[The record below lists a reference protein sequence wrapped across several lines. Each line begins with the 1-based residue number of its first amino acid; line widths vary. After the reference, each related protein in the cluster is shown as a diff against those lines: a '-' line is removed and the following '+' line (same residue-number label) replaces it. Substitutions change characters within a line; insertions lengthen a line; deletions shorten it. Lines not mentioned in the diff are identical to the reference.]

1 MKTKLLALLM
11 TLSLVGYGQSLLK
24 GRVTD
29 ENDQALPGV
38 NVLIKG
44 TSQGTVTDANGEYS
58 LNSVAPDAILV
69 LSFIGYTPQEVALGG
84 RTTVDIK
91 LVPDTQTLEEVVV
104 IGYGTTT
111 VKELTGSVSVV
122 NGEQLTALNPVR
134 IDQALQGQAAG
145 VQISS
150 ASGSPGGA
158 LNIRIRGLSTNGDN
172 NPLILVDGVPYSSD
186 GLNALNPSDVESIN
200 VLKDASAGIY
210 GVRAANGVIIVT
222 TKQGRKN
229 TKPSLEFSGYYGVQQ
244 TTKKLNLLT
253 AREFAILKNEA
264 FSAGGQAPPFS
275 NVNLGNG
282 TDWQDEVFQNAPIQ
296 NYNLNLNGGSEK
308 STYSIGGSF
317 LNQEGIVG
325 GAKAGYRRYNAR
337 LNFTTELAPK
347 VTLQSVMLYT
357 NERRKTL
364 AENGISSV
372 LFNTINASPV
382 ATPYNSSGG
391 YAFLE
396 DVAEVIN
403 PLAQISNTFNQSNVN
418 KIVGKEELTYKIN
431 NNFELSGRAGYN
443 YAIVD
448 DKTFSPLVYYGS
460 GKAQNTALNAAL
472 DPRTTEIATGV
483 SIPIYNNV
491 AETRTSYFN
500 YNLEAFL
507 NYNRTFQEF
516 HKVKATLGASV
527 FADVNKSLTGTGYN
541 VPYNSNDFADISA
554 TDGTNLLNS
563 TSSWQNESRL
573 QSYFARAEYGYGS
586 KYLLSALIRRD
597 GSSNFGKN
605 NRFGYFPAVSA
616 AWVVSEESFFN
627 TGLIEF
633 MKVRASYG
641 VSGNDKIGLFRYRAL
656 LGGEG
661 VYPFNNQLVNGVAIG
676 TLGNQD
682 LKWETTKQ
690 TNFGIDLNLLNG
702 KVEIT
707 TDYYIKKTNDL
718 LFQPDISAISGAYGA
733 GSSPPWVNGGD
744 VQNSGFEFLINYN
757 DVIGEDFRFNIGYNL
772 TTIRNKVTALP
783 AGVDFY
789 EFGAFGVGGGTAT
802 RMQVGYPMGYFFGYK
817 TDGVYQSAQEVTER
831 GITQAGAQAGDLR
844 FVDNDNSGTINFS
857 NDSDKTIIGSPI
869 PDVIMGI
876 NVGMSFKGIDFSATL
891 YASIG
896 NDILR
901 NYERQQPLANLLSY
915 KMERWTGPGS
925 TNENPRLTTAANN
938 NGVISDYFVED
949 GSFAR
954 IKNIQLGYTLPG
966 TLTDKIG
973 ARKLRVYVAVNNLAT
988 FTKYRGYDPDFSTSS
1003 PVVSG
1008 IDYGFYPQAKTFMAG
1023 LNLNF

>member
-158 LNIRIRGLSTNGDN
+158 LDIRIRGLSTNGDN

-418 KIVGKEELTYKIN
+418 KIVGKEELT
-431 NNFELSGRAGYN
+431 
-443 YAIVD
+443 
-448 DKTFSPLVYYGS
+448 
-460 GKAQNTALNAAL
+460 
-472 DPRTTEIATGV
+472 
-483 SIPIYNNV
+483 
-491 AETRTSYFN
+491 
-500 YNLEAFL
+500 
-507 NYNRTFQEF
+507 
-516 HKVKATLGASV
+516 
-527 FADVNKSLTGTGYN
+527 
-541 VPYNSNDFADISA
+541 VP
-554 TDGTNLLNS
+554 
-563 TSSWQNESRL
+563 
-573 QSYFARAEYGYGS
+573 
-586 KYLLSALIRRD
+586 
-597 GSSNFGKN
+597 
-605 NRFGYFPAVSA
+605 
-616 AWVVSEESFFN
+616 
-627 TGLIEF
+627 
-633 MKVRASYG
+633 
-641 VSGNDKIGLFRYRAL
+641 
-656 LGGEG
+656 
-661 VYPFNNQLVNGVAIG
+661 
-676 TLGNQD
+676 
-682 LKWETTKQ
+682 
-690 TNFGIDLNLLNG
+690 
-702 KVEIT
+702 
-707 TDYYIKKTNDL
+707 
-718 LFQPDISAISGAYGA
+718 
-733 GSSPPWVNGGD
+733 
-744 VQNSGFEFLINYN
+744 
-757 DVIGEDFRFNIGYNL
+757 
-772 TTIRNKVTALP
+772 
-783 AGVDFY
+783 
-789 EFGAFGVGGGTAT
+789 
-802 RMQVGYPMGYFFGYK
+802 
-817 TDGVYQSAQEVTER
+817 
-831 GITQAGAQAGDLR
+831 GIT
-844 FVDNDNSGTINFS
+844 
-857 NDSDKTIIGSPI
+857 
-869 PDVIMGI
+869 M
-876 NVGMSFKGIDFSATL
+876 
-891 YASIG
+891 
-896 NDILR
+896 
-901 NYERQQPLANLLSY
+901 
-915 KMERWTGPGS
+915 
-925 TNENPRLTTAANN
+925 RL
-938 NGVISDYFVED
+938 
-949 GSFAR
+949 
-954 IKNIQLGYTLPG
+954 
-966 TLTDKIG
+966 
-973 ARKLRVYVAVNNLAT
+973 
-988 FTKYRGYDPDFSTSS
+988 
-1003 PVVSG
+1003 
-1008 IDYGFYPQAKTFMAG
+1008 
-1023 LNLNF
+1023 